1 MNRVTRFARLLS
13 FVVLLLGAR
22 LPVRA
27 AAATAAPTNSAAPAT
42 SPVPSQASAAN
53 KPKAVAG
60 AAIFAKPTLVT
71 VKIQLPNRSLQAL
84 RRNPRV
90 YVPATVTLDG
100 AAYTN
105 VAVRLKG
112 AAGSFRPVDDQ
123 PAWTVSFAKFV
134 EGRRWHGL
142 RRVHLNNSVQ
152 DSSYLNEYLAG
163 VIFREAG
170 VPATRVAWAKV
181 EFNGRDLGL
190 YVLKEAFEKEFLE
203 QHFAQTGGRLYDGG
217 FCQDINEDL
226 ELDLGAEPTDRSD
239 LRRVFAA
246 ARDADPARRWQR
258 LSTLVDVDRFV
269 SYAALSVFF
278 ADWDG
283 YLLNRNNYRIYFN
296 PADQRA
302 VFIPHGTDQL
312 FQRQGIGLFP
322 GWAGAV
328 AQGLLDT
335 PEGRKLYVERART
348 LLTNVFQADRFT
360 TEIRQVAEVLRPVQP
375 DFDDRANAQL
385 SAIRH
390 RLAALNRFRALRP
403 DLAETPAGLA
413 AREPVRPESWRQQ
426 PMGASRLEEGEVQ
439 GKRTL
444 RIIALGNGTSSFRAD
459 VSLTRGKYRFE
470 GRAKAVG
477 IVPLTDPKGQG
488 AGLRTSRFAGA
499 RRNQLVGNT
508 GWVVLQHDFVVDED
522 EALVP
527 LVAEL
532 RASRGQ
538 VDFDLDSL
546 RVIPLPR

>member
-1 MNRVTRFARLLS
+1 MNRVTRF
-13 FVVLLLGAR
+13 VLLLGFAVLLGGAR
-22 LPVRA
+22 PSVHA
-27 AAATAAPTNSAAPAT
+27 AAPTAVPTNSTAVVTSSVSNPSPAVKT
-42 SPVPSQASAAN
+42 
-53 KPKAVAG
+53 KAVAG
-60 AAIFAKPTLVT
+60 AAIFSKPTLVT

-90 YVPATVTLDG
+90 YVPATVSLDD

-123 PAWTVSFAKFV
+123 PAWTVSFAKFA
-134 EGRRWHGL
+134 EGRRWQGL
-142 RRVHLNNSVQ
+142 RRIHLNNSVQ
-152 DSSYLNEYLAG
+152 DDSYLNEYLAG
-163 VIFREAG
+163 VMFREAG

-181 EFNGRDLGL
+181 EVNGRDLGL

-226 ELDLGAEPTDRSD
+226 ELDLGPEPTDRAD
-239 LRRVFAA
+239 LRRVLAA
-246 ARDADPARRWQR
+246 AREPDPARRWQR
-258 LSTLVDVDRFV
+258 LSTVLDVDRFV

-322 GWAGAV
+322 GWAGVV

-335 PEGRKLYVERART
+335 PEGRKRYVERART
-348 LLTNVFQADRFT
+348 LLTNVFRADRFT
-360 TEIRQVAEVLRPVQP
+360 AEIRQVATVLTPVQP
-375 DFDDRANAQL
+375 DFPDRANAHL
-385 SAIRH
+385 SAIRA

-403 DLAETPAGLA
+403 DLAETPAGLV
-413 AREPVRPESWRQQ
+413 ARETVRPESWRQQ
-426 PMGASRLEEGEVQ
+426 PMGASRLEEGEFE

-444 RIIALGNGTSSFRAD
+444 RILALGNGTSSFRAD

-470 GRAKAVG
+470 GRARGVG

-508 GWVVLQHDFVVDED
+508 GWVVLQHEFVVDED
-522 EALVP
+522 EALVS

-546 RVIPLPR
+546 RVVPLPR

>member
-1 MNRVTRFARLLS
+1 MNRVTRFA
-13 FVVLLLGAR
+13 LLLGFTVLWWGAQ
-22 LPVRA
+22 LPVHA
-27 AAATAAPTNSAAPAT
+27 AALAAAPTNSAPAAGPASGT
-42 SPVPSQASAAN
+42 ASAA
-53 KPKAVAG
+53 KTKAVPG
-60 AAIFAKPTLVT
+60 AEIFAKPTLVT

-90 YVPATVTLDG
+90 YVPATVTLG
-100 AAYTN
+100 GVAYTN

-134 EGRRWHGL
+134 EGRRWQGL
-142 RRVHLNNSVQ
+142 RRIHLNNSVQ
-152 DSSYLNEYLAG
+152 DDTYLNEYLAG
-163 VIFREAG
+163 VMFREAG

-181 EFNGRDLGL
+181 EVDGRDLGL
-190 YVLKEAFEKEFLE
+190 YVLKEAFEKEFLA

-217 FCQDINEDL
+217 FCQEINEDL
-226 ELDLGAEPTDRSD
+226 ELDLGPEPTDRSD

-246 ARDADPARRWQR
+246 AREPDLARRWQR
-258 LSTLVDVDRFV
+258 LSTVLDADRFV

-328 AQGLLDT
+328 AQGLLET

-348 LLTNVFQADRFT
+348 LFTNVFRLERFT
-360 TEIRQVAEVLRPVQP
+360 AEIRQVAQVLTPVQP
-375 DFDDRANAQL
+375 DFPDRANAQL
-385 SAIRH
+385 SAIRA
-390 RLAALNRFRALRP
+390 RFAALNRFRALRP
-403 DLAETPAGLA
+403 DVADAPSGLA

-426 PMGASRLEEGEVQ
+426 PMGASRLEEGEFE

-444 RIIALGNGTSSFRAD
+444 RILALGNGTSSFRAD

-470 GRAKAVG
+470 GRARGTG

-508 GWVVLQHDFVVDED
+508 GWVTLQHDFVVDED
-522 EALVP
+522 EALVS

-546 RVIPLPR
+546 RVVPLPR